1 MMPSKNE
8 HNFSAKHHALLFTC
22 ISKSVIMLTGAED
35 GVPII
40 RKAVRKYGEQRGLR
54 MALRALRNGHRL
66 TMDNYLA
73 YGEWELP
80 RGEMKLRFAEKVPHA
95 RVHILKCPWNDVWA
109 KNNLLEYGMH
119 FCKEIDAALVRGF
132 NPDLEIDIK
141 SIQTHGAD
149 YCDFIYKEAN
159 LSAFKML
166 CLAYKKKIKPG
177 KNAIMPWEYHAGHLL
192 KTMGEV
198 IRNELKNDSVEI
210 MESAIE
216 KFRDYA
222 SEQHITKL
230 KKYQSTNFEIIPD

>member
-1 MMPSKNE
+1 MTPSKNE
-8 HNFSAKHHALLFTC
+8 HDFSAKHHALLFTC
-22 ISKSVIMLTGAED
+22 ISKSVIMLTGDED
-35 GVPII
+35 GIPII

-80 RGEMKLRFAEKVPHA
+80 RGEMKLRFAERVPHA

-177 KNAIMPWEYHAGHLL
+177 KNAIMPWDYHAGHLL
-192 KTMGEV
+192 KTLGEV
-198 IRNELKNDSVEI
+198 IRNELKDSSDKI
-210 MESAIE
+210 LKRAMEE
-216 KFRDYA
+216 FKGYA
-222 SEQHITKL
+222 SEKHIVQL
-230 KKYQSTNFEIIPD
+230 KKYQSTNFEIIPG

>member
-1 MMPSKNE
+1 MTLSKNE

-22 ISKSVIMLTGAED
+22 ISKSVIMHTGYED

-54 MALRALRNGHRL
+54 MALRARRNGHRL

-80 RGEMKLRFAEKVPHA
+80 RGEMELRFAERVPHA
-95 RVHILKCPWNDVWA
+95 RVHISKCPWNDVWA
-109 KNNLLEYGMH
+109 ENKLLEYGMQ
-119 FCKEIDAALVRGF
+119 FCKEIDASLVRGF
-132 NPDLEIDIK
+132 NPDLVIEIQ
-141 SIQTHGAD
+141 SIQTHGAE
-149 YCDFIYKEAN
+149 YCDFIFKEAN
-159 LSAFKML
+159 LSAFRML

-177 KNAIMPWEYHAGHLL
+177 KNAILPWEYHVGHLL

-198 IRNELKNDSVEI
+198 IRNEFKDHSDEILKRA
-210 MESAIE
+210 MEE
-216 KFRDYA
+216 FKGYA
-222 SEQHITKL
+222 SEQHITQL